1 MVLEKQPYTY
11 RGWIVA
17 LDRWINKDSPMFLKQ
32 VPFKVRIDKLP
43 NIYPRPGIVRNIGSK
58 LGYVDEISIVEP
70 TNNREAKVWLKI
82 LFDVDDVIT
91 LTRMV
96 EIIKGQPP
104 VELDF
109 RYMGLQKFCTLCGS
123 LRHEYE
129 MCNEAS
135 QMQHRQ
141 YELMDISTNPYAS
154 VQQRSAALQEYIT
167 TREVGE
173 SSGTALQGQAE
184 HTQTNAMEAQ
194 RSYQQGSGINPNQP
208 TLLADPTA
216 SQQDHGVKRK
226 TMEDTEG
233 EASTSSKRLET
244 EQSDHGLTVLLKPS
258 QQP

>member
-1 MVLEKQPYTY
+1 
-11 RGWIVA
+11 
-17 LDRWINKDSPMFLKQ
+17 MFLKQ

-129 MCNEAS
+129 MCNEVS

-154 VQQRSAALQEYIT
+154 VQQRSAALQGYVT

-184 HTQTNAMEAQ
+184 HTQINAMEAQ

-233 EASTSSKRLET
+233 ETSTSSKRLET